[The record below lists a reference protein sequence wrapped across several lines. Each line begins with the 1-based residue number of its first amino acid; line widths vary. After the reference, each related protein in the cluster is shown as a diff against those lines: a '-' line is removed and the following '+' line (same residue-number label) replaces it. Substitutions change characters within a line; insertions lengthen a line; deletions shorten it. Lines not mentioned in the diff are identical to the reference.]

1 MGPDSR
7 VNDKLFPVYLVNGI
21 YLYHEC
27 TNEPAEKE
35 SGLFYTFFGILLLKG
50 TFRDLFVTKKERNKK
65 LMD

>member
-7 VNDKLFPVYLVNGI
+7 VNDK
-21 YLYHEC
+21 LYHEC

-50 TFRDLFVTKKERNKK
+50 TFRDLFVTKKREE
-65 LMD
+65 